1 MPSLRL
7 DQVREEVRKK
17 KHINGWVLEKQESS
31 WAPAGTWSNI
41 DMDVTPVERRTWT
54 SWTIFG
60 YWFSDIISI
69 QSWQTG
75 STILALGLTWREAIF
90 AIVFGSFVMGVPMAL
105 NGYTGAKT
113 HAPFPILARGSFG
126 YHLAKF
132 PVIVRF
138 ITALFWHS
146 ITNFL
151 AVGPMIQV
159 IRAIWPSFRTVPNSI
174 PASAGITSQQM
185 IAYFVVWTVQFPIL
199 LIPPHRMKWLFFVK
213 VVMCVGTIVGMAIWT
228 CTRSGGGGNIW
239 DQQATVS
246 GSTKS
251 WLIMWSLNSCT
262 ASWSTV
268 GVNIPDF
275 TRYLSKPRSALTQAI
290 FFPMIACWVAIIG
303 VVVASA
309 SYMIYHEYVWDP
321 IAIIDSW
328 DGPAGRAAAF
338 FAGLSW
344 VIAQICVNMSATV
357 ISGANDLA
365 NLFPKWINIRR
376 GAIVITIIGGWA
388 MVPWKI
394 LHSAGSLLSFMNNL
408 GIFLAPTMGI
418 QIADFFVVKK
428 QHLDI
433 PALYQPHGRYR
444 YHAGVNWRA
453 LVALLVSIV
462 PALPGLANSVNPD
475 VPIGGAIYIVQFNW
489 YYGIV
494 VAFGAYAGLS
504 LIWPAKES
512 LVPCMIESC
521 EHAEEEQAGFEKE
534 RVVTSTTATAEKD

>member
-75 STILALGLTWREAIF
+75 STILALGLTWYVSCPARVSLLTTTRREAIF

-268 GVNIPDF
+268 GVN
-275 TRYLSKPRSALTQAI
+275 
-290 FFPMIACWVAIIG
+290 M
-303 VVVASA
+303 
-309 SYMIYHEYVWDP
+309 
-321 IAIIDSW
+321 
-328 DGPAGRAAAF
+328 
-338 FAGLSW
+338 
-344 VIAQICVNMSATV
+344 
-357 ISGANDLA
+357 
-365 NLFPKWINIRR
+365 
-376 GAIVITIIGGWA
+376 
-388 MVPWKI
+388 
-394 LHSAGSLLSFMNNL
+394 
-408 GIFLAPTMGI
+408 
-418 QIADFFVVKK
+418 
-428 QHLDI
+428 
-433 PALYQPHGRYR
+433 
-444 YHAGVNWRA
+444 
-453 LVALLVSIV
+453 
-462 PALPGLANSVNPD
+462 
-475 VPIGGAIYIVQFNW
+475 
-489 YYGIV
+489 
-494 VAFGAYAGLS
+494 
-504 LIWPAKES
+504 
-512 LVPCMIESC
+512 
-521 EHAEEEQAGFEKE
+521 
-534 RVVTSTTATAEKD
+534 